1 MTIIYT
7 THWMTT
13 ERKLYRRPKY
23 LKINERR
30 KISMSYNL
38 LADQSRGDTHV
49 DNNDLMVIIMITI
62 IMRVVVAAE
71 R

>member
-1 MTIIYT
+1 
-7 THWMTT
+7 
-13 ERKLYRRPKY
+13 
-23 LKINERR
+23 
-30 KISMSYNL
+30 MSYNL

>member
-7 THWMTT
+7 TDWMTT
-13 ERKLYRRPKY
+13 ERKLYRRRKY